1 MRYLFTVLASLLV
14 AAAAITVFEAPRAEA
29 SSSYDGTV
37 RACNGQDVSCTDN

>member
-14 AAAAITVFEAPRAEA
+14 AAAAVAVLETPRAEA
-29 SSSYDGTV
+29 SSYDGTV